1 MEPIKLKEL
10 RNIHHMKQQEL
21 AEALNVSQQS
31 ISRYENGKHYPDLPA
46 LIVIADFFDVPIDY
60 LVGRTWPKG
69 PVSELYVDQALA
81 YEPQDQDAPLRDGK
95 AGAEALIKAEML
107 HIVSASKACEALSQ
121 EMLDL
126 SRLSPKRAAQMRDIY
141 NTMLAAE
148 GDKDK

>member
-46 LIVIADFFDVPIDY
+46 LIEIADYFDVPLDY

-69 PVSELYVDQALA
+69 PVSE
-81 YEPQDQDAPLRDGK
+81 PQDKDAPLRDGK

>member
-1 MEPIKLKEL
+1 
-10 RNIHHMKQQEL
+10 
-21 AEALNVSQQS
+21 
-31 ISRYENGKHYPDLPA
+31 
-46 LIVIADFFDVPIDY
+46 
-60 LVGRTWPKG
+60 
-69 PVSELYVDQALA
+69 
-81 YEPQDQDAPLRDGK
+81 
-95 AGAEALIKAEML
+95 ML